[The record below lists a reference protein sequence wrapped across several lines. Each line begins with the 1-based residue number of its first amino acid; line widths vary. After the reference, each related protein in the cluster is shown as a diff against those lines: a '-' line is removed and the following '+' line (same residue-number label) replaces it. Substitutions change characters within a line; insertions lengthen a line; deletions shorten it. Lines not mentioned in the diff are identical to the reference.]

1 MVFRTQVRCCCCCLR
16 EIPSS
21 PSVRPSARPSPSSVF
36 LPLLSTHVLYDFA
49 EVAPQQLKS
58 SVYRK
63 KLVAVH
69 SEAAEMVKARW
80 KSGVVAKE
88 EEGK

>member
-1 MVFRTQVRCCCCCLR
+1 MVFRTQVRCCCCLR
-16 EIPSS
+16 EIPS
-21 PSVRPSARPSPSSVF
+21 PSASVVRLPLFLF

>member
-16 EIPSS
+16 EIPS
-21 PSVRPSARPSPSSVF
+21 PSASVVRLPLSLF